1 MRIAQIAPVA
11 MMIPPPKSGSVELM
25 TSVLTEGLV
34 KRGCDVTLFATGDS
48 KTKAELHAEFP
59 CGYLYDE
66 GMYPWE
72 FYEMVNLST
81 ACERARDFDVIH
93 YQAAYYPMSLPFTR
107 HVSTPFVQT
116 VHHYPYPNETRLWK
130 CYPEANFVAISEY
143 QAKALEGLNCLGVVY
158 HGIETK
164 AFTFNPKPEDY
175 LLFLGRFTAGKGV
188 LEAIEVAKRLGI
200 KLLLAAPEDD
210 YFNEIVKPHVDGRLI
225 EYTGEVD
232 HAEKNKLL
240 GGALALLY
248 PVQAG
253 EPFGLVLTEAM
264 ACGTPVLALNK
275 GAVEEIIENG
285 VNGYR
290 VETLEEMCS
299 VFPKILKLDRE
310 RVRALAVERFDVE
323 QMVEGYIRIYER
335 ILELKNEKLSI
346 YEQNK
351 WEREIVA
358 ASGFRT
364 PGR

>member
-34 KRGCDVTLFATGDS
+34 RRGCDVTLFAAGDS
-48 KTKAELHAEFP
+48 ETKAELHAEFP

-72 FYEMVNLST
+72 FYEMVNLSA
-81 ACERARDFDVIH
+81 ACERAAEFDIIH

-116 VHHYPYPNETRLWK
+116 VHHYPYPNETKLWK
-130 CYPEANFVAISEY
+130 RYPEANFAAISHC

-158 HGIETK
+158 HGVDTK
-164 AFTFNPKPEDY
+164 SFTFNPEPEDY

-210 YFNEIVKPHVDGRLI
+210 YFHEVVKPHVDGKLI
-225 EYTGEVD
+225 EYAGEVD
-232 HAEKNKLL
+232 HAGKNRLL
-240 GGALALLY
+240 GSALALLY
-248 PVQAG
+248 PVQAA

-275 GAVEEIIENG
+275 GAVEEIVENG
-285 VNGYR
+285 VNGYQ
-290 VETLEEMCS
+290 VETLDEMCS
-299 VFPKILKLDRE
+299 VFPEILRLDRG
-310 RVRALAVERFDVE
+310 RVRASAVEKFDVE
-323 QMVEGYIRIYER
+323 QMVDGYIRIYER
-335 ILELKNEKLSI
+335 ILSSKNGKFEI
-346 YEQNK
+346 YEQK
-351 WEREIVA
+351 QRKRETVA

-364 PGR
+364 P